1 MCPNC
6 RAFITTNDRVCPY
19 CELQLGPR
27 AAEQRSPA
35 DAFGG
40 LISARNFTT
49 IVIMLVNTGLYVA
62 TVLYAMRTNQ
72 GSGLDLNTDTL
83 RDFGGKDAYLIFVM
97 GQYWR
102 LITAGYLHGGLM
114 HILMNMWALFYVG
127 VHVDEVYGTSR
138 YLVFY
143 FLTTVGGFLAS
154 AFWSPG
160 VLSIGASAGIF
171 GLIGTM
177 IALGVR
183 DRSAY
188 GALVRN
194 VYLRWALYGLAF
206 GILPALFGI
215 SFMDNAA
222 HLGGITTGFA
232 VAYFAGTP
240 RLSRPAV
247 ETFWRVAAGIVLGIT
262 ALSFVEMFLW
272 LTASGPR

>member
-6 RAFITTNDRVCPY
+6 RAFITTDDKVCPY
-19 CELQLGPR
+19 CQLKLGPR
-27 AAEQRSPA
+27 AIEQRSPS

-40 LISARNFTT
+40 LISQRSFTT
-49 IVIMLVNTGLYVA
+49 IIIMLINGGLYAA

-72 GSGLDLNTDTL
+72 GSGLDLTTATL
-83 RDFGGKDAYLIFVM
+83 RDFGDKDAYLIFVM

-102 LITAGYLHGGLM
+102 LVTAGFLHGGLM

-127 VHVDEVYGTSR
+127 VHVEEVYGTSR

-154 AFWSPG
+154 SIFSPQ
-160 VLSIGASAGIF
+160 VPSIGASAGIF
-171 GLIGTM
+171 GLIGAM

-188 GALVRN
+188 GNLVRN
-194 VYLRWALYGLAF
+194 MYLRWALWGLAF

-222 HLGGITTGFA
+222 HLGGIATGF
-232 VAYFAGTP
+232 VVGLIAGTP
-240 RLSRPAV
+240 AKSRPAV
-247 ETFWRVAAGIVLGIT
+247 ETFWRIAAGIALALT
-262 ALSFVEMFLW
+262 ALSFVDMFLW
-272 LTASGPR
+272 LTSVSPQ